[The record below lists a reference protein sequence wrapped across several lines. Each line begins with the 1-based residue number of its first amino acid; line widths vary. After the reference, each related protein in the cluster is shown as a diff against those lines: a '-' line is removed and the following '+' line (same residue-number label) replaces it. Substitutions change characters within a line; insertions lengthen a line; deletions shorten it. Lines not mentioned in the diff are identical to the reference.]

1 MVPLDQSNVVPK
13 EPGSKPTGRFAFP
26 FFVLYKLAQEFDTV
40 YRFVDVVP
48 ILNSEYQVIS

>member
-1 MVPLDQSNVVPK
+1 MVSLDQSNIVPK
-13 EPGSKPTGRFAFP
+13 EPGSKLTGRFAFP
-26 FFVLYKLAQEFDTV
+26 FFVLYKLAQEFDTA

>member
-1 MVPLDQSNVVPK
+1 MVSLDQSNIVPK
-13 EPGSKPTGRFAFP
+13 EPGSKLTGRFAFP
-26 FFVLYKLAQEFDTV
+26 FFFYKLAQEFDTA